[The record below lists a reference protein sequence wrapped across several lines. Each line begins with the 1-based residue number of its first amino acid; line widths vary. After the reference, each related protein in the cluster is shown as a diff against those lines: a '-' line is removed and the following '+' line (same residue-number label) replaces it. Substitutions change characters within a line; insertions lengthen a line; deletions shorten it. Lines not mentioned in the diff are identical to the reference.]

1 MQQKQ
6 QLVSRGG
13 THYGNMYS
21 EAPAEEATKNQ
32 DSANSSI
39 VIAYNQKA
47 IPVKVQNK
55 SRIRLSTESIKNA
68 IAS

>member
-1 MQQKQ
+1 
-6 QLVSRGG
+6 
-13 THYGNMYS
+13 MYS

-55 SRIRLSTESIKNA
+55 SRIRISTESIKNA
-68 IAS
+68 IAQ